1 MARALKLTKTVGG
14 TLKVGEMGLT
24 AQSGSQIQPTTF
36 IPVANGGSSA
46 VVGSLVKQVSARR
59 FRVTTAQGT
68 GTCRLVVTAPAAGE
82 CRIQVVDSVG
92 GTYFVNKITHN
103 KVTLTRGTGT
113 QFATGQA
120 VKWTFGAA
128 VLNTTVQIT
137 SA

>member
-1 MARALKLTKTVGG
+1 MARSLKLTKTVGG
-14 TLKVGEMGLT
+14 TVKVGDMGLT
-24 AQSGSQIQPTTF
+24 TQTGNQIQVSAF

-46 VVGSLVKQVSARR
+46 VNGSMIKQVSARR

-68 GTCRLVVTAPAAGE
+68 GTCAMVVGAPAAGQL
-82 CRIQVVDSVG
+82 RLTVTDSVG

-103 KVTLTRGTGT
+103 KVTVTRGTGT

-120 VKWTFGAA
+120 VKWTFAAA
-128 VLNTTVQIT
+128 VLNTTVQIA